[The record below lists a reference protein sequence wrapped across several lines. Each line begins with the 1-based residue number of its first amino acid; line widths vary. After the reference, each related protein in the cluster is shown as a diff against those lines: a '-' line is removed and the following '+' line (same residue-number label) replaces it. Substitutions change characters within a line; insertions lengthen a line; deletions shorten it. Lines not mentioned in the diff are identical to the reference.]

1 MDKQGWNIFLDML
14 YKSINHGY
22 DESVYYIIFRV
33 YQYFNIY

>member
-22 DESVYYIIFRV
+22 DESVYYIIF
-33 YQYFNIY
+33 